1 MAVTAIAL
9 GSNLGDRERNLR
21 EAVARIGQLGEVRA
35 VSSFHDTAPVGYV
48 DQPRF
53 LNAALLLETEL
64 APVELMSALLAI
76 EREMGRDRGV
86 APRTAEGAEITK
98 GPRTIDL
105 DLLLY
110 DSLVLHMPA
119 GAEHPAL
126 TLPHPEMH
134 RRRFV
139 LAPLAEIAP
148 GMVHPASGRTI
159 AQLLA
164 GLTSEWPRKMRG
176 FFAYGSE

>member
-1 MAVTAIAL
+1 MALAAIAL
-9 GSNLGDRERNLR
+9 GSNLPSHPGGDCEGNLR
-21 EAVARIGQLGEVRA
+21 EAIARMRRLGEVRA

-76 EREMGRDRGV
+76 ERELGRDRGV
-86 APRTAEGAEITK
+86 VPRTAEGEAIAK

-110 DSLVLHMPA
+110 DALVLHVPA

-139 LAPLAEIAP
+139 LAPLNEIAP
-148 GMVHPASGRTI
+148 EMIHPASGRTV

-164 GLTSEWPRKMRG
+164 ELVE
-176 FFAYGSE
+176 E